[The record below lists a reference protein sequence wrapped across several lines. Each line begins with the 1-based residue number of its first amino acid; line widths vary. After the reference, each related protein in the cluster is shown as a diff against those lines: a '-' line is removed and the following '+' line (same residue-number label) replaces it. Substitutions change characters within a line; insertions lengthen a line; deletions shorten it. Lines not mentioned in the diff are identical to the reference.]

1 MNAIGGA
8 GRFTG
13 GSAGPGPGLTTGD
26 PVITKQTIVLV
37 HGAYAESSSWNSVIR
52 PLAAEGHRVI
62 AWADP
67 LRGVARD
74 AAALSDPVRSIEGPV
89 LQVGH
94 SYGGSV
100 VTNVAAGAGDVV
112 GLVFVAGFAL
122 EPGETSADASS
133 PVPGG
138 TLGDTLVRVPLADGG
153 TDTYIAP
160 GRYHQQ
166 FCADLPREE
175 AMPVSVTQRPI
186 TEAALGEP
194 SGPRPLWRAL
204 PSWFRFGELAHN
216 TPAGAH
222 RRMAERAGA
231 RRILEIPGAS
241 HVVGMSHHGE
251 ATRLVLE
258 AAEAT
263 ASVSA

>member
-1 MNAIGGA
+1 MNTTDGA

-26 PVITKQTIVLV
+26 LGNVKQTIVLV

-62 AWADP
+62 AWANP
-67 LRGVARD
+67 LRSVAGD
-74 AAALSDPVRSIEGPV
+74 AAALSDLVRSIGGPV
-89 LQVGH
+89 LLVGH

-100 VTNVAAGAGDVV
+100 MTNVAADAGHVV

-122 EPGETSADASS
+122 EPGESSADASS
-133 PVPGG
+133 LVPGS
-138 TLGDTLVRVPLADGG
+138 TLGETLVRVPLADGG
-153 TDTYIAP
+153 ADTYIAP
-160 GRYHQQ
+160 DRYHQQ

-175 AMPVSVTQRPI
+175 AVLMSVTQRPI

-194 SGPRPLWRAL
+194 SGDRPLWRAL
-204 PSWFRFGELAHN
+204 PSWFLFGGEDHN
-216 TPAGAH
+216 IPAGAH
-222 RRMAERAGA
+222 RRMAERAAA
-231 RRILEIPGAS
+231 RRALEIPGAS